1 MLFVFCNAVCIFD
14 TNSGMVFHNW
24 GATVENA
31 RPPYGLDF
39 MAGVDNSER
48 DDDLSALDGWYVLIR
63 GSRYPAD
70 CPVWCLVRWS
80 PSARISSK
88 SFLPLHISSYNVDH
102 SKGKWNSLDICCYIT
117 YLFINIL
124 WVKTEP
130 RSVNNSSLW

>member
-1 MLFVFCNAVCIFD
+1 
-14 TNSGMVFHNW
+14 MVFHNW

-31 RPPYGLDF
+31 RPPYVLDF

-88 SFLPLHISSYNVDH
+88 SFLPLHISSYKRVLMGLTDRRKKAKKLVD
-102 SKGKWNSLDICCYIT
+102 SRKNWKVLT
-117 YLFINIL
+117 
-124 WVKTEP
+124 
-130 RSVNNSSLW
+130 VNRK